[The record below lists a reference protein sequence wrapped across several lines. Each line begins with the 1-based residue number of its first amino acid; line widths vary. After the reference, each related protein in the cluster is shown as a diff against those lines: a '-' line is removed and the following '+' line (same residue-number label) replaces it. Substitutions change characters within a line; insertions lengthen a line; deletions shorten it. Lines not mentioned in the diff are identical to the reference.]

1 METPDPEM
9 AAFIGL
15 TPTLVEALRVVA
27 EMDLVEDSLLTDTL
41 ETLIQL
47 GYVER
52 HPDRVALTAKVRRYL
67 SSVKR
72 RKTVWRPSG

>member
-1 METPDPEM
+1 M

-52 HPDRVALTAKVRRYL
+52 HPDRVALTAKGRRYL